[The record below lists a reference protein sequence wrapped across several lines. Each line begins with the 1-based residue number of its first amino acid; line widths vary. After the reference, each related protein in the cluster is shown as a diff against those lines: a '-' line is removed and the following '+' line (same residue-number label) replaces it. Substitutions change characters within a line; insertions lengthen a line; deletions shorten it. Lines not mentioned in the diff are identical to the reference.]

1 MPLGSICK
9 CPTSSYKALLVS
21 TRRATCLSV
30 HNLVPTGGMT
40 TMLDDFTPHWQGKG
54 TVREAYRRTCPP
66 GSPARQLYSSRRN
79 PNVQKADALLRNSQG
94 SDDSFAFAETVD
106 NDYDFCKSPWAHY
119 TRGTFSLIGERFRCS
134 LPCFLPRNQRGLQ
147 TSGYLVTTIREEPS
161 VFIRI

>member
-9 CPTSSYKALLVS
+9 CPTSSYKTLLVC
-21 TRRATCLSV
+21 TRRVTCLSV
-30 HNLVPTGGMT
+30 HNLVPAGGMT
-40 TMLDDFTPHWQGKG
+40 TMLDDFTPDWQGKG

-106 NDYDFCKSPWAHY
+106 NDYDFCQNPWAHY
-119 TRGTFSLIGERFRCS
+119 TRGYFFSDWR
-134 LPCFLPRNQRGLQ
+134 
-147 TSGYLVTTIREEPS
+147 TIPVLSPVFSPS
-161 VFIRI
+161 KPKGFADIRIPSHYY